1 MSQQVRDV
9 VPVRVTVRRD
19 GSAGRPYPSREFVP
33 SVASGQPCR
42 KETKPMTFDAQTV
55 LAVVVFFVPI
65 IIFAA
70 MAIASR
76 RARRDRGF

>member
-1 MSQQVRDV
+1 MQTV
-9 VPVRVTVRRD
+9 VTVDNDD
-19 GSAGRPYPSREFVP
+19 GL
-33 SVASGQPCR
+33 
-42 KETKPMTFDAQTV
+42 TV